1 MSQRISRRKNYFEI
15 TRQHKINQQKT
26 LLTKLRNAQI
36 YASQIG
42 LNIESII
49 LGRIHLGN
57 TSRNNCRKIKIII
70 KEANSDEIHDEKQ
83 NVFKCLVAKDRA
95 NVSCLKYKLFKS
107 NLNFVMMPGINKL
120 RVLQKK

>member
-1 MSQRISRRKNYFEI
+1 MSRRIFQRKNYFEI

-36 YASQIG
+36 YANQIG

-49 LGRIHLGN
+49 LGRIHLEN
-57 TSRNNCRKIKIII
+57 STRYNDRKIKIII
-70 KEANSDEIHDEKQ
+70 KEANSEQIQDEKQ

-95 NVSCLKYKLFKS
+95 NVSCLK
-107 NLNFVMMPGINKL
+107 
-120 RVLQKK
+120 